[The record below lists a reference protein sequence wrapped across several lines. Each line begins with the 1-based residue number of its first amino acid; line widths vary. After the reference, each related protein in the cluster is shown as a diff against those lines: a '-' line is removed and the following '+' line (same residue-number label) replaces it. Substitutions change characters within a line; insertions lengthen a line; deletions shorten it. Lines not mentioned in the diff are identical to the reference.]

1 MMMRTRVLAA
11 FASVVL
17 VAAPASAQDAAS
29 LAAEISQLRGQI
41 AFLES
46 QLRQREQILDGIRK
60 DVKSLADEMGEIKD
74 RGSSPLSGPFLAGP
88 PPSSDSV
95 GVAKV
100 AVFAPRIEV
109 DSSRRHDLVTL
120 RVKRIEAGGA
130 KAVEET
136 QLGTDVVGVDVPID
150 QSGALYV
157 VDWSTSEGVSYSLL
171 LKDGASGQTAA
182 TVQVKPLQNEGR
194 FILVGYRVD

>member
-1 MMMRTRVLAA
+1 
-11 FASVVL
+11 
-17 VAAPASAQDAAS
+17 VAAPAAAQDASS
-29 LAAEISQLRGQI
+29 LAAEISHLRGQI

-60 DVKSLADEMGEIKD
+60 DVKSLADEMSKD
-74 RGSSPLSGPFLAGP
+74 RATSSLSGPFLAGP

-100 AVFAPRIEV
+100 AVFSPRIEV

-130 KAVEET
+130 KTVEET
-136 QLGTDVVGVDVPID
+136 QLGTDQVGVDVPID

>member
-1 MMMRTRVLAA
+1 MRTRRLAA
-11 FASVVL
+11 LASVAL
-17 VAAPASAQDAAS
+17 VAAPAAAQDASS
-29 LAAEISQLRGQI
+29 LAAEISHLRGQI

-46 QLRQREQILDGIRK
+46 QLRQREQVLDGIRK
-60 DVKSLADEMGEIKD
+60 DVRSLADEIGEIKD
-74 RGSSPLSGPFLAGP
+74 RASSPVSGPFLAGP

-109 DSSRRHDLVTL
+109 DSSRRHDLVTIK
-120 RVKRIEAGGA
+120 VKRIEAAGA
-130 KAVEET
+130 KALEET
-136 QLGTDVVGVDVPID
+136 QLGTDQVGVDVPID

>member
-1 MMMRTRVLAA
+1 
-11 FASVVL
+11 
-17 VAAPASAQDAAS
+17 VAAPAAAQDASS
-29 LAAEISQLRGQI
+29 LAAEISHLRGQI

-60 DVKSLADEMGEIKD
+60 DVKSLADEMGKD
-74 RGSSPLSGPFLAGP
+74 RATSSLSGPFLAGP

-100 AVFAPRIEV
+100 AVFSPRIEV

-130 KAVEET
+130 KTVEET
-136 QLGTDVVGVDVPID
+136 QLGTDQVGVDVPID

>member
-1 MMMRTRVLAA
+1 MNARGVAVVAVALA
-11 FASVVL
+11 
-17 VAAPASAQDAAS
+17 AAPAAAQEVPT
-29 LAAEISQLRGQI
+29 LAREVSRLRGEVALLQSQVLRRDE
-41 AFLES
+41 ALE
-46 QLRQREQILDGIRK
+46 GIRK
-60 DVKSLADEMGEIKD
+60 DMRSLAEEVGGLKD
-74 RGSSPLSGPFLAGP
+74 RLAPPTLSGPFLAAP

-100 AVFAPRIEV
+100 AVFAPRVEV
-109 DSSRRHDLVTL
+109 DSARRHDLVTL

-130 KAVEET
+130 KAVGET
-136 QLGTDVVGVDVPID
+136 ELGTDQLGVDVPID

-157 VDWSTSEGVSYSLL
+157 VDWSTSEGLSYSLL

-194 FILVGYRVD
+194 FIFAGYRLD